1 VETRGLL
8 GAPVLRFI
16 VLASLTGPWLLGCAA
31 MPGGAPQPVLISD
44 PSDGCRLERNE
55 FATSQIFFA
64 RQIVAN
70 VAGGAI
76 LGGALGA
83 GAGLLTGMNPL
94 KAGAIGAALGGAAG
108 GVSGYSTIM
117 AEKSRDQLE
126 MLSSVNQDLARE
138 GQEID
143 HASASFARLRACRFG
158 AATFIKTQVRRR
170 VMDRATAMQQLDQQ
184 RRLFAEE
191 IAVAKTYQISMDKR
205 NAEFQDA
212 ANTIRQQAQS
222 DAGSA
227 QRAAAQTAA
236 AQTAAAQTANTQAQ
250 AVRQAAG
257 VSIPNK
263 RSSYERSIAS
273 AETSSEIA
281 FSLDNN
287 KKVSSL
293 ALIPRA

>member
-1 VETRGLL
+1 METRGLL

-31 MPGGAPQPVLISD
+31 MPGGAPKLVLVSD
-44 PSDGCRLERNE
+44 PSDGCQPYRDE
-55 FATSQIFFA
+55 FAKSQTFFTE
-64 RQIVAN
+64 QIVAN
-70 VAGGAI
+70 VSGGAI
-76 LGGALGA
+76 IGGVVGLGV
-83 GAGLLTGMNPL
+83 GLLTRTNPL
-94 KAGAIGAALGGAAG
+94 KSGAIGAVVGGAAG
-108 GVSGYSTIM
+108 GVSGYSKVM
-117 AEKSRDQLE
+117 AEKHRDQLE
-126 MLSSVNQDLARE
+126 MARSVNQDLTRE

-143 HASASFARLRACRFG
+143 HASASFARLRACRFE

-170 VMDRATAMQQLDQQ
+170 VMDRTTAVQQLDQQ

-205 NAEFQDA
+205 NAQFQDA
-212 ANTIRQQAQS
+212 ADTIRQQALS
-222 DAGSA
+222 DAA
-227 QRAAAQTAA
+227 PVQTATVQTAA
-236 AQTAAAQTANTQAQ
+236 AQ
-250 AVRQAAG
+250 AVKQAAG

-293 ALIPRA
+293 AVMPRA

>member
-1 VETRGLL
+1 
-8 GAPVLRFI
+8 
-16 VLASLTGPWLLGCAA
+16 
-31 MPGGAPQPVLISD
+31 MPGAAPQPVLVSD
-44 PSDGCRLERNE
+44 PSDECQLYRGE
-55 FATSQIFFA
+55 FAKSQTFFTE
-64 RQIVAN
+64 QIVAD
-70 VAGGAI
+70 VSGGAI
-76 LGGALGA
+76 VGGVVGLGV
-83 GAGLLTGMNPL
+83 GLLTRTNPL
-94 KAGAIGAALGGAAG
+94 KTGAIGAAIGGAAG
-108 GVSGYSTIM
+108 GVSGYSKVM
-117 AEKSRDQLE
+117 AEKHRDQLE
-126 MLSSVNQDLARE
+126 MSNSVNQDLTRE

-205 NAEFQDA
+205 NAQFQDA
-212 ANTIRQQAQS
+212 ADTIRQQALS
-222 DAGSA
+222 DAA
-227 QRAAAQTAA
+227 QVQTAAARAAAAQTAA
-236 AQTAAAQTANTQAQ
+236 TQAQ
-250 AVRQAAG
+250 AVKQAAG

-293 ALIPRA
+293 ALMPRA